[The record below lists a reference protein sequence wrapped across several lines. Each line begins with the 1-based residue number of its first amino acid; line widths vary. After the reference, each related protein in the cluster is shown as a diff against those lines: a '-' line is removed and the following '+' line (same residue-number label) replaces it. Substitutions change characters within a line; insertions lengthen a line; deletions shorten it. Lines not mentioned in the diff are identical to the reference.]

1 MTTHKIG
8 SRAVIITQ
16 RIIGKTCSVIGYTH
30 AGFGLIGLF
39 IEMTDGPDTFG
50 LGLAFFYII
59 VGGLFIYNG
68 IRIKRRINRFKHYVS
83 LISLQGITRLEI
95 LAAQTAK
102 PVTFVREDL
111 QKMINKKFFRSASI
125 DAIKGEILITGGQT
139 FAQGSPAS
147 LENYNC
153 SRCGGSGI
161 QEKRSTTIC
170 EYCGSVVY

>member
-16 RIIGKTCSVIGYTH
+16 RIIGKTSSVIGYTH
-30 AGFGLIGLF
+30 AGFGCIGLL
-39 IEMTDGPDTFG
+39 IEITDGADTFG
-50 LGLAFFYII
+50 VGLAFSFMI

-83 LISLQGITRLEI
+83 LISLQGITSLEM

-102 PVTFVREDL
+102 PVNFVRDDL
-111 QKMINKKFFRSASI
+111 QKMINKRFFRSASI
-125 DAIKGEILITGGQT
+125 DAVKGEILIVGVQA
-139 FAQGSPAS
+139 FEQGSPAS
-147 LENYNC
+147 VENYNC

-161 QEKRSTTIC
+161 RERGRTPIC

>member
-16 RIIGKTCSVIGYTH
+16 RIVGKICSISGYTV
-30 AGFGLIGLF
+30 AGFGLIGLML
-39 IEMTDGPDTFG
+39 EVTGGQDASAV
-50 LGLAFFYII
+50 GLAFFFMI

-83 LISLQGITRLEI
+83 LISLQGITNLEM

-102 PVTFVREDL
+102 SVIFVRDDL
-111 QKMINKKFFRSASI
+111 QNMINKKFFRSASI
-125 DAIKGEILITGGQT
+125 DALRGEILIVGGQT
-139 FAQGSPAS
+139 LASGSPANM
-147 LENYNC
+147 ENYNC

-161 QEKRSTTIC
+161 RERGSATIC
-170 EYCGSVVY
+170 EYCGSVVH